1 MMIYARFMNIKVQVG
16 GNVHLKEEKEKIFKI
31 HFSSKRVNTHLFSS
45 SLTCNSIWYVKT
57 KGEAHTQIFHNLG
70 KLWYF
75 FFPFLLMCSSFVVLI
90 AKTISHLCLCSA
102 AGLSSLLN
110 FHVVLMLIDLLC
122 KKWLPLITAMLC
134 NWKAP
139 NYFTWGKCLFKKF
152 CVAACQPTATP

>member
-1 MMIYARFMNIKVQVG
+1 MYILRKKRRKYSKYILVQIEWIHICFPALSLVIQYDMSKLKARLIPKY
-16 GNVHLKEEKEKIFKI
+16 
-31 HFSSKRVNTHLFSS
+31 
-45 SLTCNSIWYVKT
+45 SITW
-57 KGEAHTQIFHNLG
+57 ENFDF
-70 KLWYF
+70 F

-110 FHVVLMLIDLLC
+110 FHVVLTLIDLLC

-152 CVAACQPTATP
+152 RVAACQPRATP